1 MSCLVFFNPNLLNHP
16 DNYIKADAIVT
27 PTHIV
32 PEWYFLPFYA
42 ILRSIPDKF
51 GGVVCMFASILILF
65 ILPIFPGFIIKSSKF
80 DVMSQ
85 FFFWLFIFD
94 VILLGWLGSQVVEY
108 PYVIIGQGATI
119 FYFLYLI
126 LVIPILSWIDNIM
139 LKQK

>member
-1 MSCLVFFNPNLLNHP
+1 VKDLFGFLILILFLSFLVFYNPNLLNHS

-51 GGVVCMFASILILF
+51 GGVVCMFSSILILF

-80 DVMSQ
+80 DVISQ
-85 FFFWLFIFD
+85 FFF
-94 VILLGWLGSQVVEY
+94 
-108 PYVIIGQGATI
+108 
-119 FYFLYLI
+119 
-126 LVIPILSWIDNIM
+126 
-139 LKQK
+139 